1 VESAQASSLYRSL
14 DVRAKWAIAT
24 IVLIVLIVLVDL
36 VFILLNVSGRRCW
49 SSSS

>member
-1 VESAQASSLYRSL
+1 L
-14 DVRAKWAIAT
+14 AT
-24 IVLIVLIVLVDL
+24 IVLVDLVDL